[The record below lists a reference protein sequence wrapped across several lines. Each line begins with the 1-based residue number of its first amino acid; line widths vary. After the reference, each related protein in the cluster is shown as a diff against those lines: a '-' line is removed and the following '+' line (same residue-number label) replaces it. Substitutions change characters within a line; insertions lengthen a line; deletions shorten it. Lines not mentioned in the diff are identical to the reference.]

1 MARVL
6 LVCFESVPLP
16 GAGCVPVSGRFGLA
30 WLRSVVPK
38 LRGARW
44 WEVAPAGGVGGTLWT
59 ESPMEPEPLSSRGS
73 RGELWPGWQPGELD
87 VAAPPCLWR
96 RGGRSEC
103 LLPRLWPCSPTS
115 ALQGAVDG
123 GLPSSPHV
131 LSCSSSWFL
140 LQVSCALG
148 VPFLPGR
155 SAFSLLFSSASAPK
169 TAPGVSA
176 PSVPA
181 CAVRPRP

>member
-44 WEVAPAGGVGGTLWT
+44 WEVAPAGGVAGTLWT
-59 ESPMEPEPLSSRGS
+59 ESPMEPEPLSSWGS
-73 RGELWPGWQPGELD
+73 WGELWPGWRPGGLD
-87 VAAPPCLWR
+87 VAAPPCLWS

-103 LLPRLWPCSPTS
+103 LLPGCGLVPPRLPSREPWTEAFRPHLTCSP
-115 ALQGAVDG
+115 ARLVG
-123 GLPSSPHV
+123 
-131 LSCSSSWFL
+131 SCS
-140 LQVSCALG
+140 
-148 VPFLPGR
+148 R
-155 SAFSLLFSSASAPK
+155 SPVL
-169 TAPGVSA
+169 
-176 PSVPA
+176 
-181 CAVRPRP
+181 